1 MGAVEDFVHEMP
13 CCQELVA
20 LACCWWRCARDGR
33 DLRCLEVPRGTYT
46 TDFCLLV
53 PAATYAGRLLPPGVQ
68 ATVSHDHGKIKVHEL
83 YVASRRE
90 RGGIHSFRS
99 FVAQGF
105 DTCEHISNP
114 IGISGDIGK
123 GGAQRGIP
131 GSKMSPIT

>member
-1 MGAVEDFVHEMP
+1 VL
-13 CCQELVA
+13 LVGDA
-20 LACCWWRCARDGR
+20 LGMDG

-90 RGGIHSFRS
+90 RGGDSFIQIIRS
-99 FVAQGF
+99 
-105 DTCEHISNP
+105 P
-114 IGISGDIGK
+114 
-123 GGAQRGIP
+123 RL
-131 GSKMSPIT
+131 